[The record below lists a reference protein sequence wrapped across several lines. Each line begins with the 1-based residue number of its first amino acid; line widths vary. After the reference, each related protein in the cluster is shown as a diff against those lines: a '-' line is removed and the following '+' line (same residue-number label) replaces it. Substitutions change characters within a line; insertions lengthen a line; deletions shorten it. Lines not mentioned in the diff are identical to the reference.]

1 MAAISSFCSD
11 VSPSQRP
18 LTVEGSMEV
27 NGAERDDCGYGRGSV
42 SRLFLPGEQ
51 DAARNMVGIIGNVI
65 TFGLYLSPAP
75 AFWRICAAKDVE
87 KFKPDPYLATLLN
100 CMLWVFYGLPIVHAN
115 STLVVTINGIGL
127 AVEAVYLVIF
137 FIYSTINVQR
147 KMLIVLGVEA
157 AFMLA
162 VVVGVLHGTHTHK
175 KRSMIAGILC
185 AIFGCIMYASPLTII
200 SKVIRTKSVEYM
212 PFLLSLVSFLNG
224 CCWTTYAL
232 IKFDLY
238 VMIPNGL
245 DAFLSLVQLI
255 LYFFYYKTTPK
266 KEKIVELPT
275 VVVDG
280 ILRQSWRVP
289 DSDEYIERIQ
299 LEGASGELD
308 LPLEAEKL
316 GKFGSGASGSGAP
329 GSAHSIGATV
339 GDAVVMAELKKLNKQ
354 MKKLIELQ
362 KQGNLM
368 GLMAGL
374 FYVCVIALAFVYV
387 MIISRK

>member
-1 MAAISSFCSD
+1 MALAYEEVMHARFSFTFP
-11 VSPSQRP
+11 VRP
-18 LTVEGSMEV
+18 RTLHPTS
-27 NGAERDDCGYGRGSV
+27 
-42 SRLFLPGEQ
+42 
-51 DAARNMVGIIGNVI
+51 
-65 TFGLYLSPAP
+65 P

-137 FIYSTINVQR
+137 FIYSTIKKGVCTSPINSSDSPFRR
-147 KMLIVLGVEA
+147 KMLIVLGIEA

-175 KRSMIAGILC
+175 KRSMIVGILC
-185 AIFGCIMYASPLTII
+185 VIFGCIMYASPLTII

-245 DAFLSLVQLI
+245 GAFLSLVQLI

-280 ILRQSWRVP
+280 ILRQS
-289 DSDEYIERIQ
+289 
-299 LEGASGELD
+299 
-308 LPLEAEKL
+308 
-316 GKFGSGASGSGAP
+316 
-329 GSAHSIGATV
+329 
-339 GDAVVMAELKKLNKQ
+339 
-354 MKKLIELQ
+354 
-362 KQGNLM
+362 
-368 GLMAGL
+368 
-374 FYVCVIALAFVYV
+374 
-387 MIISRK
+387 